1 MIDKIIKFAA
11 MKEAAWEQ
19 MEREEFGYERK
30 TTFYS
35 DLTIADIFGAD
46 AVQDTYDR
54 VVKEWLGE
62 IEYITEFCICVNHKS
77 WEHTEDDVELCKLYS
92 KLYYDLKS
100 KIYEHY
106 EGNQEA
112 LDYFFD
118 ITD

>member
-1 MIDKIIKFAA
+1 MINKIITFAA

-19 MEREEFGYERK
+19 MELEAYGYERK

-35 DLTIADIFGAD
+35 DLTIADIFGVD

-54 VVKEWLGE
+54 VVKEWIDN
-62 IEYITEFCICVNHKS
+62 IEYITEFCMCVNHKS
-77 WEHTEDDVELCKLYS
+77 WEYFEDDKELSKLYS
-92 KLYYDLKS
+92 DLYYDLKY

-106 EGNQEA
+106 DGNQEA
-112 LDYFFD
+112 IDYFFN